1 MKIALFDLDGTL
13 IDSERYY
20 FSIWQELMAREGYQL
35 EKDFYQQVVGS
46 PTSVLKEKFQQYFG
60 DIPMFDDLFEEFMD
74 RRKQAQK
81 NAVFPI
87 TEGCH
92 EYLDYLAKA
101 NITCGIVTSSYQ
113 KEAEGILENMSLA
126 SYFSFGVYGDQV
138 NKGKPDPEIYLKAI
152 ELAKQP
158 LEQIIVYEDSPNGIL
173 SAVQAGLSCV
183 HIKNFVDPTP
193 EIEQLVESSC
203 IDFFEVLDGLTL
215 SSD

>member
-35 EKDFYQQVVGS
+35 EKGFYQQVVGS
-46 PTSVLKEKFQQYFG
+46 PTSVLKEKIQQHFG
-60 DIPMFDDLFEEFMD
+60 EIPMFDDLFKEFMC

-81 NAVFPI
+81 EAVFPM
-87 TEGCH
+87 TKGCC
-92 EYLDYLAKA
+92 EYLEYLSEQA
-101 NITCGIVTSSYQ
+101 ITCGIVTSSYQ
-113 KEAEGILENMSLA
+113 KEAENILENMGLA
-126 SYFSFGVYGDQV
+126 SYFAFGVYGDQV
-138 NKGKPDPEIYLKAI
+138 IKGKPDPEIYAKAI
-152 ELAKQP
+152 QTAGQP
-158 LEQIIVYEDSPNGIL
+158 VEQIIVYEDSPNGIL
-173 SAVQAGLSCV
+173 AAVHAGLSCV

-203 IDFFEVLDGLTL
+203 IFFFEVLDGLTL

>member
-20 FSIWQELMAREGYQL
+20 FSIWQELMAQEGYCL
-35 EKDFYQQVVGS
+35 EKVFYQSVVGS
-46 PTSVLKEKFQQYFG
+46 PTSILKEKFQQHFG
-60 DIPMFDDLFEEFMD
+60 ELPMFDRLFEEFMD
-74 RRKQAQK
+74 RRKQAQE

-87 TEGCH
+87 TEGCR

-113 KEAEGILENMSLA
+113 KEAEGILGNMALA
-126 SYFSFGVYGDQV
+126 SCFSFGVYGDQV

-158 LEQIIVYEDSPNGIL
+158 ADQIIVYEDSPNGIL
-173 SAVQAGLSCV
+173 SAVHAGLSCV

-203 IDFFEVLDGLTL
+203 SDFSAVLTL
-215 SSD
+215 AKLSTD

>member
-35 EKDFYQQVVGS
+35 GKDFYQQVVGS
-46 PTSVLKEKFQQYFG
+46 PTSVLKEKFQQHFG
-60 DIPMFDDLFEEFMD
+60 EIPMFDDLFKEFMC

-81 NAVFPI
+81 EAVFPM
-87 TEGCH
+87 TKGCR
-92 EYLDYLAKA
+92 EYLEYLSERA
-101 NITCGIVTSSYQ
+101 ITCGIVTSSYQ
-113 KEAEGILENMSLA
+113 KEAENILENMGLA
-126 SYFSFGVYGDQV
+126 PYFAFGVYGDQV
-138 NKGKPDPEIYLKAI
+138 IKGKPDPEIYAKAI
-152 ELAKQP
+152 QTAGHP
-158 LEQIIVYEDSPNGIL
+158 VEQIIVYEDSPNGIL
-173 SAVQAGLSCV
+173 AAVHAGLACV

>member
-20 FSIWQELMAREGYQL
+20 FSIWQELMAQAGYCL
-35 EKDFYQQVVGS
+35 EKDFYQSVVGS
-46 PTSVLKEKFQQYFG
+46 PTSILKEKFQQHFG
-60 DIPMFDDLFEEFMD
+60 ELPMFDRLFEKFMN

-101 NITCGIVTSSYQ
+101 NITCGLVTSSYQ
-113 KEAEGILENMSLA
+113 KEAEGILENLELA

-138 NKGKPDPEIYLKAI
+138 TKGKPDPEIYLKAI

-158 LEQIIVYEDSPNGIL
+158 TDQIIVYEDSPNGIL
-173 SAVQAGLSCV
+173 SAVHAGLPCV

-193 EIEQLVESSC
+193 EIEQLVKCSC
-203 IDFFEVLDGLTL
+203 SDFSEVLNLAKMSTD
-215 SSD
+215 